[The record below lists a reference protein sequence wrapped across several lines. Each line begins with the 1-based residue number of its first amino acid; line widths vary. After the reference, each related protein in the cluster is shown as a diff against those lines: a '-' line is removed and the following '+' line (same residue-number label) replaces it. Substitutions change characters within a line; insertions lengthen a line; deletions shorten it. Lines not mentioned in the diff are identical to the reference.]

1 MPARDMT
8 RWVQN
13 EDGTWRP
20 KVHAKTAVSEN
31 GNYED
36 MKLDELRDA
45 LVARDLPKSGNKDE
59 LIARLQEADSA

>member
-8 RWVQN
+8 RWTQN

-20 KVHAKTAVSEN
+20 TVHAKTAVTEN
-31 GNYED
+31 GSYDD
-36 MKLDELRDA
+36 MTKAELEEA
-45 LVARDLPKSGNKDE
+45 LVARDLPKTGNKDE

>member
-1 MPARDMT
+1 MPARDMN

-20 KVHAKTAVSEN
+20 KVHAKTPVVEN
-31 GNYED
+31 GGYED
-36 MKLDELRDA
+36 MTKAELEEA
-45 LVARDLPKSGNKDE
+45 LVARALPKTGNKDE